1 MRVSP
6 PTALSGTASA
16 STAANEAYRNA
27 QKRANQQPSPSID
40 DFINTIG
47 QQQTFPRVMNVNR
60 LAGLYPRNWCV
71 AGSAGKIQS

>member
-16 STAANEAYRNA
+16 SPAANEAYRNA
-27 QKRANQQPSPSID
+27 QIRAYQQPSPSID

-47 QQQTFPRVMNVNR
+47 PKRTGVIVAYINSASNALASFRSGVSNPSVN
-60 LAGLYPRNWCV
+60 
-71 AGSAGKIQS
+71 